1 MHSPRFLSTTVS
13 LFGPSEASE
22 TQLTHGRSGAVCWPW
37 PCWLSYLG
45 ACARALCSWGFQNG
59 RRMAPKRAAVRRWE
73 CRATTQTRRRGPWA
87 TFQMVST
94 YVRTA
99 WTLSVYTGQAVVDT
113 KGPRGH
119 GTHTHT
125 SGFRAALLFLS
136 LRAIYSTLE
145 PQRRVQSTSL
155 GSSCR
160 HSELKLLTVCGRVQE
175 LGVCVCSGHPVIPA
189 RRCWADKRRT
199 KTVGHWAPS
208 RQPVRRRAPC
218 WGTLPVVTCI

>member
-1 MHSPRFLSTTVS
+1 VPCAPGASRTAVEWRR
-13 LFGPSEASE
+13 SERQYDGGSAGRRRKHGDGD
-22 TQLTHGRSGAVCWPW
+22 HGRHSKWCLHMYA
-37 PCWLSYLG
+37 
-45 ACARALCSWGFQNG
+45 Q
-59 RRMAPKRAAVRRWE
+59 
-73 CRATTQTRRRGPWA
+73 RGPCLYIRGRL
-87 TFQMVST
+87 S
-94 YVRTA
+94 
-99 WTLSVYTGQAVVDT
+99 WTQ
-113 KGPRGH
+113 KGH
-119 GTHTHT
+119 GDTAHTHT